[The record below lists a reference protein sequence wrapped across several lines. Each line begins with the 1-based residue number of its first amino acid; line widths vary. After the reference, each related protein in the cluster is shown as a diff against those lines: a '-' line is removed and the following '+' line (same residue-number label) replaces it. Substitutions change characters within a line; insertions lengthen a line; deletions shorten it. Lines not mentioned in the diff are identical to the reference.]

1 MCLLWLSKINFCV
14 YFFFQAREAYLRRYN
29 LKENYD
35 DTFTSVL
42 GLHFEVA
49 KHHFVQGEM
58 ILKCTSSLLS
68 VYWQSSEVSV
78 EFDGVDYNLD
88 AVSKMHKL
96 HKITIFF
103 KKSSSKLIDSKS
115 NLWTL
120 FAHFNFLQKVCILE
134 KCIKVKDALKLLKMQ
149 GLHKV

>member
-1 MCLLWLSKINFCV
+1 MPIIVVQNQLLCLL
-14 YFFFQAREAYLRRYN
+14 FFQAREAYLRRYN

-78 EFDGVDYNLD
+78 DYNLD
-88 AVSKMHKL
+88 ALSKMRKL
-96 HKITIFF
+96 HKIT
-103 KKSSSKLIDSKS
+103 
-115 NLWTL
+115 L
-120 FAHFNFLQKVCILE
+120 FSYKCLQN
-134 KCIKVKDALKLLKMQ
+134 
-149 GLHKV
+149 

>member
-1 MCLLWLSKINFCV
+1 MVVQNQLLCLL
-14 YFFFQAREAYLRRYN
+14 FFQAREAYLRRYN

-78 EFDGVDYNLD
+78 DYNLD
-88 AVSKMHKL
+88 AGSKMRKL

-103 KKSSSKLIDSKS
+103 KVSSKLIDSKS
-115 NLWTL
+115 NMILL
-120 FAHFNFLQKVCILE
+120 LPLYFLHIFQFSPKSLHFGKVYQSQGCS
-134 KCIKVKDALKLLKMQ
+134 KMIKNARPT
-149 GLHKV
+149 